1 MINNKKVFLIY
12 IICFFLFLTLFTFP
26 NYSNKV
32 RLISFFVKEKLENP
46 FIFITSS
53 SLDFFYKF
61 KKNHE
66 LLILINDLKL
76 QNQYLKDFNN
86 YLKVLTSKYSDQYKI
101 FHENSINLPNSI
113 GVSVIGDRDLNFNKN
128 FIINKGSKNGINISD
143 YVIDENEIVGRVKSV
158 GLYSSEVVTVKSIQ
172 YGDEVFI
179 DGESFIVSGT
189 NNNYLS
195 FLRQKDNLQEY
206 NFSFGQIAIVE
217 KNLINLILGKIEF
230 INNQP
235 IIRTK
240 KKFNLDNLR
249 VIIDD

>member
-101 FHENSINLPNSI
+101 FHEN
-113 GVSVIGDRDLNFNKN
+113 
-128 FIINKGSKNGINISD
+128 
-143 YVIDENEIVGRVKSV
+143 YW
-158 GLYSSEVVTVKSIQ
+158 
-172 YGDEVFI
+172 
-179 DGESFIVSGT
+179 
-189 NNNYLS
+189 
-195 FLRQKDNLQEY
+195 
-206 NFSFGQIAIVE
+206 
-217 KNLINLILGKIEF
+217 
-230 INNQP
+230 
-235 IIRTK
+235 
-240 KKFNLDNLR
+240 
-249 VIIDD
+249 